1 MNELPPD
8 NDRQPPVRLPRERL
22 VLPGPRALW
31 WLVAALAIAL
41 PLSAHIAG
49 ELGEKSAPADAM
61 TAELRGR
68 TFMWRL
74 LTNTQPQRQ
83 KTPGE
88 KPPADA
94 AAKEIQKAEDDDWR
108 ELVAH
113 AREVDAAHAEARARE
128 QVIVHALAVER
139 PDRAVALAREVTVL
153 SQDVRAVLAGLPDA
167 PTASILDPKTA
178 LGLLHTR
185 GFGHGWSAYQR
196 DQARRLAYERL
207 DDLESARALN
217 ASLRQRDNRLVPA
230 WSTAALLF
238 LAALIFGAVFWIRA
252 LGPAEFLLLGSL
264 LLVGAF
270 APGPAGLLLLL
281 ALLAGTTLRRNTPR
295 RLPVVLATLR
305 ASYPGLPRD
314 LPYLTDPLVPW
325 LGLGGWLTGYLLAS
339 VLLAVLAG
347 QRSMSGLGV
356 LFQSGVGALTAIAV
370 VQNFAR
376 HPPGLPHAARLSITA
391 DLPHEAPQLT
401 LTQAFLASL
410 RVLSPLIPAMVVVVL
425 LLTRLGITNG
435 EHPVAGMVFT
445 DTDPLQLS
453 AIGISVALF
462 APLGEELIFRGFLY
476 RALRMRFGVW
486 PALAMTSLVF
496 SALHPSLG
504 PYFVLSA
511 AFCLAYE
518 WTGSLWTSVL
528 LHGLWNALSFAALVG
543 VAIS

>member
-207 DDLESARALN
+207 ELA
-217 ASLRQRDNRLVPA
+217 NRLMDDA
-230 WSTAALLF
+230 WL
-238 LAALIFGAVFWIRA
+238 
-252 LGPAEFLLLGSL
+252 
-264 LLVGAF
+264 
-270 APGPAGLLLLL
+270 
-281 ALLAGTTLRRNTPR
+281 
-295 RLPVVLATLR
+295 
-305 ASYPGLPRD
+305 D
-314 LPYLTDPLVPW
+314 
-325 LGLGGWLTGYLLAS
+325 
-339 VLLAVLAG
+339 
-347 QRSMSGLGV
+347 
-356 LFQSGVGALTAIAV
+356 
-370 VQNFAR
+370 
-376 HPPGLPHAARLSITA
+376 
-391 DLPHEAPQLT
+391 
-401 LTQAFLASL
+401 
-410 RVLSPLIPAMVVVVL
+410 
-425 LLTRLGITNG
+425 
-435 EHPVAGMVFT
+435 
-445 DTDPLQLS
+445 
-453 AIGISVALF
+453 
-462 APLGEELIFRGFLY
+462 
-476 RALRMRFGVW
+476 
-486 PALAMTSLVF
+486 
-496 SALHPSLG
+496 
-504 PYFVLSA
+504 
-511 AFCLAYE
+511 
-518 WTGSLWTSVL
+518 
-528 LHGLWNALSFAALVG
+528 SFAAGTVG
-543 VAIS
+543 GDDAVLDADDRHARLRCSCSRRQRIAATTARSRSLTGLGNARSIAGRCAVSSRK